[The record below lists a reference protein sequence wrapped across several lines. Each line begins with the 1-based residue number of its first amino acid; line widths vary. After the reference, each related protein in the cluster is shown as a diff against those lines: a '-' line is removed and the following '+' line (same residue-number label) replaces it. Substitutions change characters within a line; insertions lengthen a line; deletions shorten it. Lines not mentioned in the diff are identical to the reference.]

1 MHAAIS
7 QGLYIF
13 YKKLIKLYNCKE
25 PNNLNILTKKVLK
38 YFLHMM
44 ESKKFYKQ
52 FISISFSFE
61 LIS

>member
-13 YKKLIKLYNCKE
+13 YKKLIKLYNCEE
-25 PNNLNILTKKVLK
+25 PNYLNILTKKVLK
-38 YFLHMM
+38 YFLHM